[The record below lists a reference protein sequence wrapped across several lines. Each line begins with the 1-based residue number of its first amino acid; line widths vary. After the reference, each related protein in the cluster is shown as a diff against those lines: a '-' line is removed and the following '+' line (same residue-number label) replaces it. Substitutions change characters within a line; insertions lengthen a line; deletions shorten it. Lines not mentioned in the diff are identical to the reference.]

1 MDIVDED
8 IENCQTGSKV
18 VGARKLNRR
27 KVVEGKVDYVPSGSY
42 LITIEGR
49 ILPKTVSIYDTPRE
63 PRDSYRNAVVSGQKR
78 KTPISPGYGRQNHK
92 MCMMNYIPGQDQGNA
107 IMLRN
112 NTQKNLCREQGH
124 IPSTS
129 GIGNSQNQNKEYIK
143 SMSINGWKMA

>member
-1 MDIVDED
+1 MAVENISYYEAEQYIRDETYAEKD
-8 IENCQTGSKV
+8 PRNFPTLPRQRMS
-18 VGARKLNRR
+18 N
-27 KVVEGKVDYVPSGSY
+27 DNDQ
-42 LITIEGR
+42 R
-49 ILPKTVSIYDTPRE
+49 IE
-63 PRDSYRNAVVSGQKR
+63 PRDSYRNAVVSGQKS

-92 MCMMNYIPGQDQGNA
+92 MCMMNYRPGQDQGNA

>member
-1 MDIVDED
+1 
-8 IENCQTGSKV
+8 
-18 VGARKLNRR
+18 
-27 KVVEGKVDYVPSGSY
+27 
-42 LITIEGR
+42 
-49 ILPKTVSIYDTPRE
+49 
-63 PRDSYRNAVVSGQKR
+63 PRDSYRNAVVSGQKS

-129 GIGNSQNQNKEYIK
+129 GIGNSQNKNKEYIK
-143 SMSINGWKMA
+143 SMDGRWHKNIGKWNNNRWNLPTKGNRNYGKNGRI